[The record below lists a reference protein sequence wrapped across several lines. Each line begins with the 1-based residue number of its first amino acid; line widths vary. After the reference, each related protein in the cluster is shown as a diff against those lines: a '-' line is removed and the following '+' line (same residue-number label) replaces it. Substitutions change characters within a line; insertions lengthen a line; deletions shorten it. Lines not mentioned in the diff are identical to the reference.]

1 MYNSTCSAR
10 AHQHRVQTTTA
21 RTHSPPDNPR
31 ALHVS
36 QLRISRDPSTTGP
49 NAHSAR
55 PLSFS
60 RLAALSHPREP
71 ETRDT
76 AQLSLAPQADPR
88 KQSNTRNNSSPA
100 PIPERNDTNRHQYSP
115 KAATPS
121 QQHILLIFSKPGLQQ
136 TATTPLRRHNTQHQN
151 VLISSTT
158 QHKRRHQR
166 QQPIGAHIH
175 SPLRGAPYKKPRRL
189 SQPHKQP
196 QPRNICHHQKPLPSP
211 HQ

>member
-1 MYNSTCSAR
+1 MCGGLVAAREAGLSGFCSRESFSYVFVRKCITAPVL
-10 AHQHRVQTTTA
+10 HQHRVQTTTA

-88 KQSNTRNNSSPA
+88 KQSNTRNNNSPA

-166 QQPIGAHIH
+166 QQTN
-175 SPLRGAPYKKPRRL
+175 RRAYT
-189 SQPHKQP
+189 
-196 QPRNICHHQKPLPSP
+196 LPS
-211 HQ
+211 QGSSI

>member
-88 KQSNTRNNSSPA
+88 KQSNTRNNSPA

-136 TATTPLRRHNTQHQN
+136 TATTPLRRHTHNTRTF
-151 VLISSTT
+151 SS
-158 QHKRRHQR
+158 HQR
-166 QQPIGAHIH
+166 LNTNDATKDSKPIGAHIH

-189 SQPHKQP
+189 SSTP
-196 QPRNICHHQKPLPSP
+196 QTAATTKKHLPSPKPLPSP

>member
-1 MYNSTCSAR
+1 MFFVRKCITAPVLHAR
-10 AHQHRVQTTTA
+10 TNTACRPPPRA
-21 RTHSPPDNPR
+21 RTHHPIIR
-31 ALHVS
+31 APLHVS

-88 KQSNTRNNSSPA
+88 KQSNTRNNNSPA

-166 QQPIGAHIH
+166 QQTN
-175 SPLRGAPYKKPRRL
+175 RRAYT
-189 SQPHKQP
+189 
-196 QPRNICHHQKPLPSP
+196 LPS
-211 HQ
+211 QGSSI